1 MSKKIFLACMCV
13 LTLSSCK
20 KDYQKLATEFERAL
34 PDSME
39 VLTEQINEVDHFIY
53 YKSKNNTKLIRYDLD
68 KESKESV
75 SPKLDKGERIYGIF
89 AGKENIAFL
98 KDNNSLSSMIVL
110 YNLKTQKFTDG
121 QEFYGY
127 GSDNNI
133 AYANEADS
141 TITGYIQDR
150 YGGKEIFVYNFD
162 GKLIKQETEEEPLGD
177 LDVPSL
183 KYWQCMYCGLVI
195 KSSNKPEEKQ
205 NDCPKREHSYL
216 MYTPHV
222 WQCIGDAQ

>member
-1 MSKKIFLACMCV
+1 
-13 LTLSSCK
+13 
-20 KDYQKLATEFERAL
+20 
-34 PDSME
+34 
-39 VLTEQINEVDHFIY
+39 
-53 YKSKNNTKLIRYDLD
+53 
-68 KESKESV
+68 
-75 SPKLDKGERIYGIF
+75 LDKGERIYGIF

-162 GKLIKQETEEEPLGD
+162 GKLIKQETEENPIGD

-183 KYWQCMYCGLVI
+183 KYWQCVYCQTVI
-195 KSSNKPEEKQ
+195 TSSTQPNAKGTQ
-205 NDCPKREHSYL
+205 CPKRPVDYL
-216 MYTPHV
+216 FGNPHV
-222 WQCIGDAQ
+222 WQYIGDAQ